1 MLVQRPS
8 TGLLASFWE
17 FPTIE
22 LITNGG
28 KTGDEDEEEDE
39 DDAKSKKSQAIVEYK
54 EWKDKMFSFMKNSLK
69 LSIAEQRKFNLILKL
84 AANFSKSR

>member
-1 MLVQRPS
+1 MQRPS

-28 KTGDEDEEEDE
+28 KSEENEDEEEE
-39 DDAKSKKSQAIVEYK
+39 EDAKGSKSKAIVEYK
-54 EWKDKMFSFMKNSLK
+54 EWKDKLFDFMKKNLK
-69 LSIAEQRKFNLILKL
+69 LSIAEQRKCVNSIEICLTKI
-84 AANFSKSR
+84 